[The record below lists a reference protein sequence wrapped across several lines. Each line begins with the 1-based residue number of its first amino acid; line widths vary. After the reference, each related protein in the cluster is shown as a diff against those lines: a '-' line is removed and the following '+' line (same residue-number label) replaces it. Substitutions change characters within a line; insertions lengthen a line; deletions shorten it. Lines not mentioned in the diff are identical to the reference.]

1 LPQTNVLAVAV
12 KIQNTLVKYAVLM
25 DRIEYGVDVCRA
37 VFRKMFPSTLDA
49 KRKLSLMSYRNFQ
62 ENKEEIYPARKCKT
76 KNKTEFP

>member
-1 LPQTNVLAVAV
+1 
-12 KIQNTLVKYAVLM
+12 M

-76 KNKTEFP
+76 KNKTEFPQFVDAPKLMGCISNGMSILI